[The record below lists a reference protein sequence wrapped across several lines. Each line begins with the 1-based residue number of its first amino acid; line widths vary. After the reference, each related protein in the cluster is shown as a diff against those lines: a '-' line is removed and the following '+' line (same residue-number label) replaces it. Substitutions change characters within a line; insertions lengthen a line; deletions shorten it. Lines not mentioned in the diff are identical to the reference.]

1 MLPAKLL
8 FRFEL
13 ISAIFCADCGLFA
26 TLSSMFFTPFSWPKA
41 LSNNSASALPT
52 FKPLRVSLALFIALF
67 AISIPFLDI
76 FLIACFIYGFN
87 VFTDEVI

>member
-13 ISAIFCADCGLFA
+13 ISAIFCADFGLFA
-26 TLSSMFFTPFSWPKA
+26 TLSSMFFTPFSCPKA

-67 AISIPFLDI
+67 AISIPFW
-76 FLIACFIYGFN
+76 IYLLSL
-87 VFTDEVI
+87 VLSMVLRS